1 MAEEKAGG
9 YISKIHFNDETS
21 LDIQQNDIIIFVG
34 PNNAGKSQSL
44 KDIHALSSN
53 KIPTTVVSDVSITK
67 YANKIIDLLDSISPK
82 QSQGEYTSYNVL
94 GQNFNIWD
102 YTNNQFSTSPY
113 FGEYRDL
120 FVANLDT
127 TARLTICDAPNS
139 IARNSPK
146 QHPIHYAA
154 FDSKYRKWLSDNF
167 KKAFGIEVTPNIL
180 NGSTIPL
187 CVGEPVR
194 LYKEYE
200 DEQTRQEA
208 YADILETYKQVQN
221 QGDGIK
227 SFTGILLYLMLD
239 YFCTFLIDE
248 PESFLHPPQAHIM
261 GQIIGQT
268 LSNQQQCFISTHS
281 EEIIKGLLEVCPERI
296 KIIRITRK
304 DDINYFSILDND
316 RFGDVWN
323 DPLLKYSNIMSSL
336 FHKSVVLCESDSD
349 CKMYSIVESYLKQLT
364 GKYSETL
371 FIHCGGK
378 HRMAK
383 IALALRVLKIDVKLI
398 LDIDV
403 LNNEV
408 VFKGIVEAFEIDWAT
423 VQSDYNTIVGNLH
436 SQKEKIN
443 RNDAKTSINR
453 IIDGSQNQDLSN
465 REIKDIR
472 TVISTISK
480 WDTIKSA
487 GISAIPAGDATSA
500 FRRLN
505 QVLQLRGIHIVPVG
519 ELECFIKDI
528 GGHGPE
534 WVNKVLET
542 YPGLDNPVY
551 NQIRKFMDSLSL

>member
-1 MAEEKAGG
+1 MVKEKVGG
-9 YISKIHFNDETS
+9 YISKIHFNDRTS
-21 LDIQQNDIIIFVG
+21 LDILQNDIIVFVG

-44 KDIHALSSN
+44 KDIYALCSH
-53 KIPTTVVSDVSITK
+53 KFPTMVVSDVSITK
-67 YANKIIDLLDSISPK
+67 YATQITDLLDSISPK
-82 QSQGEYTSYNVL
+82 QSQGQYTSYNVL
-94 GQNFNIWD
+94 GRNFTHWD
-102 YTNNQFSTSPY
+102 HTNEQFLTNPY
-113 FGEYRDL
+113 FEDFRDL

-127 TARLTICDAPNS
+127 TARLTICNAPSS
-139 IARNSPK
+139 IVRNSPK

-154 FDSKYRKWLSDNF
+154 FDGKYRQWLSDNF
-167 KKAFGIEVTPNIL
+167 KKAFGIGVVPNIL
-180 NGSTIPL
+180 NGATIPL

-194 LYKEYE
+194 LDETYE
-200 DEQTRQEA
+200 DEQARQEA
-208 YADILETYKQVQN
+208 YANILESYKQVQN

-261 GQIIGQT
+261 GQIIGRT
-268 LSNQQQCFISTHS
+268 LSDQQQCFISTHS

-304 DDINYFSILDND
+304 DDTNYFSVLKND

-349 CKMYSIVESYLKQLT
+349 CKMYSIVESYLKQLS

-383 IALALRVLKIDVKLI
+383 IASALRVLKIDVKLI
-398 LDIDV
+398 PDIDV
-403 LNNEV
+403 LNDEA
-408 VFKGIVEAFEIDWAT
+408 VFKGIVEAFGIDWTT

-436 SQKEKIN
+436 SPKEKIN

-453 IIDGSQNQDLSN
+453 IIDHSQNQDLSN
-465 REIKDIR
+465 REITDIR

-480 WDTIKSA
+480 WQAIKSA
-487 GISAIPAGDATSA
+487 GISAIPAGAATSA
-500 FRRLN
+500 FRQLN
-505 QVLQLRGIHIVPVG
+505 QTLQLHGIHIVPVG
-519 ELECFIKDI
+519 ELECFIKDV

-534 WVNKVLET
+534 WANKVLET
-542 YPGLDNPVY
+542 YPCLDNPVY
-551 NQIRKFMDSLSL
+551 DQIREFMGNLSL